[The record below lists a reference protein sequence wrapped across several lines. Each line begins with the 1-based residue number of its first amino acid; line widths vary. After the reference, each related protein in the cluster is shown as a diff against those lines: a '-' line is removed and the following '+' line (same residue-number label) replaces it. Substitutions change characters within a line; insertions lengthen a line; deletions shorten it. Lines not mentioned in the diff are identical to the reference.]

1 MYNCWKSRR
10 NLFYLGCCQYSDNKS
25 MLIHEEGR
33 FPSCYTLLSKN
44 YSTGY
49 FALTNFEAMRKQ
61 LGQQSLPVILGEGVH
76 QVIMDIALSH
86 PSKFPNLFPML
97 EFSAWQRWLYT
108 THILAKCFGS
118 HTIES
123 VLPGG
128 HYVCSLLGIQIIKGD
143 LEILKWKAFLAENTS
158 NEWVIY
164 KDAIKKLCLKL
175 CSKVS
180 KDVIVAYDEWY

>member
-10 NLFYLGCCQYSDNKS
+10 NLFYLSCCQYSDNKS

-61 LGQQSLPVILGEGVH
+61 LGQQSFPVISGEGVH

-97 EFSAWQRWLYT
+97 GIFR
-108 THILAKCFGS
+108 LAK
-118 HTIES
+118 
-123 VLPGG
+123 VAL
-128 HYVCSLLGIQIIKGD
+128 HYAYLGKM
-143 LEILKWKAFLAENTS
+143 LWKPHYRISATWRPLCAFLAWNTNHQGWLRNPEVES
-158 NEWVIY
+158 ILGRILFEWMSDI
-164 KDAIKKLCLKL
+164 
-175 CSKVS
+175 
-180 KDVIVAYDEWY
+180 